1 MLPVSKFN
9 SVRGLETRYLQRP
22 FGKLVMPAFGER
34 GNTMRA
40 IFLTIDDPL
49 FVAMPIDIQ

>member
-9 SVRGLETRYLQRP
+9 SVRGLETRYLQHP
-22 FGKLVMPAFGER
+22 FGKLAMPAFGER